1 MKLTNN
7 YTLKTLRKIL
17 SDKYGI
23 HVKTAIQ
30 NLDLDLLGDDEE
42 LDEAI
47 FVAYIQLYLLEDRS
61 NNIVGISKPAYSILN
76 LVVKTIYE
84 VIFMKLLI
92 PSVGINYGLRYL
104 LGYSLSNEM
113 FRDEQSSKEALSL
126 LQEFSIAFSTREF
139 ANHLDQFEVEAAKS
153 GYKESSWHYFE
164 FHKIESNPFIL
175 GCMSGY
181 SGNSIEQIEIR
192 RIVES
197 IDTEDGE

>member
-1 MKLTNN
+1 MKIENN
-7 YTLKTLRKIL
+7 YTLKKIRKIL

-47 FVAYIQLYLLEDRS
+47 FVAYTRLYLLEDRS

-76 LVVKTIYE
+76 LVVKTIYD

-92 PSVGINYGLRYL
+92 PSVGMNYGLRYL

-113 FRDEQSSKEALSL
+113 FRDERSSKEALSL
-126 LQEFSIAFSTREF
+126 LQEFSIAFSYQRIR
-139 ANHLDQFEVEAAKS
+139 KPS
-153 GYKESSWHYFE
+153 R
-164 FHKIESNPFIL
+164 
-175 GCMSGY
+175 
-181 SGNSIEQIEIR
+181 SI
-192 RIVES
+192 
-197 IDTEDGE
+197 